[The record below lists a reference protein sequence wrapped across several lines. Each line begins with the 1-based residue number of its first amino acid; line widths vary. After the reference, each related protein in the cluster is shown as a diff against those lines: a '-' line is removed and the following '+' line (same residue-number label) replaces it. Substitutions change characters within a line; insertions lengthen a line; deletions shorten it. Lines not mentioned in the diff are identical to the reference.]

1 MERKMGKNGN
11 IKKENM
17 IEKESMMERIPVV
30 VLASLVVLPG
40 TRMHLELDDEESIAS
55 VEHAMVTEGSVFLGL
70 QKTEKEEVK
79 ELADICQMGVVACVE
94 RITRVSKKRVH
105 VLFESR
111 RRARVLSLALNELDY
126 PAADIVPV
134 CEADPA
140 KRDVL
145 RYEAMRRESLELF
158 LQYYDGHGQN
168 GQYLSEQLKHAVK
181 LGDFLD
187 ILAGNLPI
195 TAEQKQMILETA
207 DVPERY
213 EILADMMRK
222 EIVTDHIRKELG
234 EKLSDQVEENQRE
247 YILREQLAFI
257 KKELNKNAGEDTE
270 EEKYQKAAKKLT
282 ASAKI
287 KKAIDKEIHRLEM
300 MSDASSDAATQRLY
314 LETLLE
320 LPWDKM
326 SEDHIRLDEARKILD
341 ADHYGL
347 EDIKKRIIE
356 YLAVRTL
363 TQEAQSTILCL
374 VGPPGTG
381 KTSIARS
388 IAEATGRKYVRVCLG
403 GVRDEAEIRGHRRTY
418 IGSMPGRITAGLRQA
433 GVKNPLML
441 LDEIDKMSQDYK
453 GDVAS
458 AMLEV
463 LDSEQNCNFR
473 DHYVELPMDL
483 SRVMFIAT
491 ANTTQT
497 IPKPLLD
504 RMEVIE
510 LSGYTDT
517 EKFHI
522 AKEHL
527 FPKVLKRNGMKPRQV
542 RLQDGALREVILG
555 YTREAGVRELERKLD
570 QICRRTAAKMV
581 EERTKEEELSAA
593 KEDTTGAAVTAGAEI
608 TAVTTITKKNL
619 ADYLGKEKYQN
630 NRRNAK
636 AEVGVVRGLAWTSV
650 GGDTLEVEAGI
661 LPGKGELKLTG
672 QMGDVMKESAMAAI
686 SYLRSI
692 AGTYQIKPEYFK
704 EHDIHIHIPEGAVPK
719 DGPSAG
725 ITMATAVFSAMT
737 NRKVRPEIAMTGEI
751 TLRGRILPIGGLK
764 EKTLAAKQAGMKT
777 VLVPAKNE
785 KDVDEISDEIKS
797 GLDIV
802 YVERM
807 EDVLK
812 LAIKK

>member
-1 MERKMGKNGN
+1 MKKNDN
-11 IKKENM
+11 IENENM
-17 IEKESMMERIPVV
+17 VQGIPVV
-30 VLASLVVLPG
+30 VLASLVILPG

-55 VEHAMVTEGSVFLGL
+55 VEHAIVTDGHVFLGL
-70 QKTEKEEVK
+70 QKSGKEDVR
-79 ELADICQMGVVACVE
+79 ELSDICQAGVMAKVA
-94 RITRVSKKRVH
+94 RIARVSGKRVH
-105 VLFESR
+105 VLFESCQ
-111 RRARVLSLALNELDY
+111 RACILALTLTDVDY
-126 PAADIVPV
+126 PAADIMLVQ
-134 CEADPA
+134 EAAPA

-145 RYEAMRRESLELF
+145 RYEVMRRDSLELF
-158 LQYYDGHGQN
+158 LQYYDGHGQ
-168 GQYLSEQLKHAVK
+168 GDQYLSEQLKNAVK

-187 ILAGNLPI
+187 LLAGNLPI
-195 TAEQKQMILETA
+195 PTEQRQRVLEAA
-207 DVPERY
+207 DIPERY
-213 EILADMMRK
+213 EILADIMRK
-222 EIVTDHIRKELG
+222 EIVTDHIRQELG
-234 EKLSDQVEENQRE
+234 EKLSDQVEQNQRE

-270 EEKYQKAAKKLT
+270 EEKYQKAAEKLT
-282 ASAKI
+282 ASEEI
-287 KKAIDKEIHRLEM
+287 KKAVGKEIHRLEL

-326 SEDHIRLDEARKILD
+326 SEDHIRLDEAEKILD

-347 EDIKKRIIE
+347 EDVKKRIIE
-356 YLAVRTL
+356 YLAVRSL

-388 IAEATGRKYVRVCLG
+388 IAEATGKKYVRVCLG

-418 IGSMPGRITAGLRQA
+418 IGAMPGRITAGLKQA

-483 SRVMFIAT
+483 SRIMFIAT
-491 ANTTQT
+491 ANSTQT
-497 IPKPLLD
+497 IPRPLLD
-504 RMEVIE
+504 RMELIE

-527 FPKVLKRNGMKPRQV
+527 FPKVLQRNGMEAKQVRIQDSALRQV
-542 RLQDGALREVILG
+542 IMG

-570 QICRRTAAKMV
+570 KICRRTATELV
-581 EERTKEEELSAA
+581 EQKR
-593 KEDTTGAAVTAGAEI
+593 EDEALPAGKAC
-608 TAVTTITKKNL
+608 TTITKKNL

-630 NRRNAK
+630 MRRNAK

-737 NRKVRPEIAMTGEI
+737 NQKVRPEVAMTGEI

-785 KDVDEISDEIKS
+785 KDVAEISDEIKS

>member
-1 MERKMGKNGN
+1 MERKMKKNDN
-11 IKKENM
+11 IEKENM
-17 IEKESMMERIPVV
+17 VQGIPVV

-40 TRMHLELDDEESIAS
+40 TRMHLELDDTESIAS
-55 VEHAMVTEGSVFLGL
+55 VEHAMVMDGNVFLGL
-70 QKTEKEEVK
+70 QRSGKEEVK
-79 ELADICQMGVVACVE
+79 ELSDICQIGVMAKVE
-94 RITRVSKKRVH
+94 RLTRVSGKRVH
-105 VLFESR
+105 VLFESCQ
-111 RRARVLSLALNELDY
+111 RACVSSLMLTDVDY
-126 PAADIVPV
+126 PAADIILIQ
-134 CEADPA
+134 EADPA

-145 RYEAMRRESLELF
+145 RYEAMRRDSLELF
-158 LQYYDGHGQN
+158 IQYYDGHGQSD
-168 GQYLSEQLKHAVK
+168 QYLSEQLKNAVK

-187 ILAGNLPI
+187 LLAGNLPI
-195 TAEQKQMILETA
+195 SAEQKLLILEA
-207 DVPERY
+207 EDIPKRY
-213 EILADMMRK
+213 EILTDMMRK

-234 EKLSDQVEENQRE
+234 EKLSDQVEQNQRE

-257 KKELNKNAGEDTE
+257 KKELHKNAGEDTE
-270 EEKYQKAAKKLT
+270 EEKYTKAVERLT
-282 ASAKI
+282 ASEEI
-287 KKAIDKEIHRLEM
+287 KKAIDKEIHRLEL
-300 MSDASSDAATQRLY
+300 MSEASSDAATQRLY

-326 SEDHIRLDEARKILD
+326 SEDHIQLNEARKILD

-356 YLAVRTL
+356 YLAVKSL
-363 TQEAQSTILCL
+363 TQETQSTILCL

-388 IAEATGRKYVRVCLG
+388 IAEATGKKYVRVCLG

-418 IGSMPGRITAGLRQA
+418 IGSMPGRITAGLKQA

-483 SRVMFIAT
+483 SKIMFIAT

-497 IPKPLLD
+497 IPRPLLD
-504 RMEVIE
+504 RMEIIE

-527 FPKVLKRNGMKPRQV
+527 FPKVLKRNGMKPKQV
-542 RLQDGALREVILG
+542 RLQDSALREVILG

-570 QICRRTAAKMV
+570 KICRRVAANLV
-581 EERTKEEELSAA
+581 EQQREEE
-593 KEDTTGAAVTAGAEI
+593 DQPAVKACT
-608 TAVTTITKKNL
+608 VITKKEL

-661 LPGKGELKLTG
+661 LPGKGEVKLTG

-737 NRKVRPEIAMTGEI
+737 NQKVRPEIAMTGEI

-785 KDVDEISDEIKS
+785 RDVAEISDEIKS

>member
-1 MERKMGKNGN
+1 MKKNDNME
-11 IKKENM
+11 KEN
-17 IEKESMMERIPVV
+17 IVQDIPVV
-30 VLASLVVLPG
+30 ALASLVVLPG

-55 VEHAMVTEGSVFLGL
+55 VEQAMVMDDYVFLGL
-70 QKTEKEEVK
+70 QKTEKEEVR
-79 ELADICQMGVVACVE
+79 ELSDLCTIGVMAKVE
-94 RITRVSKKRVH
+94 RITKVSKQRVH
-105 VLFESR
+105 VLLEGC
-111 RRARVLSLALNELDY
+111 RRARILSLTLADY
-126 PAADIVPV
+126 PAADIVLIE
-134 CEADPA
+134 EADPA

-158 LQYYDGHGQN
+158 IQYYDGHGQN
-168 GQYLSEQLKHAVK
+168 GQYLSEQLKNAVK

-187 ILAGNLPI
+187 LLAGSLPI
-195 TAEQKQMILETA
+195 TAEQKQRLLEAA
-207 DVPERY
+207 DIPERY
-213 EILADMMRK
+213 EILTDIMRK
-222 EIVTDHIRKELG
+222 EIVTEHIRRELG

-270 EEKYQKAAKKLT
+270 EEKYRKAAEQLT
-282 ASAKI
+282 ASEEI
-287 KKAIDKEIHRLEM
+287 KKAIDKEIHRLEL

-326 SEDHIRLDEARKILD
+326 SEDHIRLGEARKILD

-356 YLAVRTL
+356 YLAVRAL
-363 TQEAQSTILCL
+363 TQETQSTILCL

-388 IAEATGRKYVRVCLG
+388 IAEATGKKYVRVCLG

-483 SRVMFIAT
+483 SKVMFIAT

-497 IPKPLLD
+497 IPRPLLD
-504 RMEVIE
+504 RMEIIE

-527 FPKVLKRNGMKPRQV
+527 FPKVLKRNGMTPKQV
-542 RLQDGALREVILG
+542 RLQDGALREVIMG

-570 QICRRTAAKMV
+570 QICRRIAAKLV
-581 EERTKEEELSAA
+581 EEQGEEDQPAKELSVKEQSA
-593 KEDTTGAAVTAGAEI
+593 KKQSAKGQSVKEPNEVQTC
-608 TAVTTITKKNL
+608 TTITKKEL
-619 ADYLGKEKYQN
+619 SDYLGKEKYQN

-661 LPGKGELKLTG
+661 LPGKGEVKLTG
-672 QMGDVMKESAMAAI
+672 QMGDVMKESAMAAV

-785 KDVDEISDEIKS
+785 KDVAEISDEIKS

>member
-1 MERKMGKNGN
+1 MKKNDTME
-11 IKKENM
+11 KEN
-17 IEKESMMERIPVV
+17 IVQGIPVV
-30 VLASLVVLPG
+30 VLAALVVLPG

-55 VEHAMVTEGSVFLGL
+55 VEHAITTDGNVFLGL
-70 QKTEKEEVK
+70 QRTEKEEVK
-79 ELADICQMGVVACVE
+79 EMSDVCQIGIMAKVE
-94 RITRVSKKRVH
+94 RLTRVSGKRVH
-105 VLFESR
+105 VLFESCQ
-111 RRARVLSLALNELDY
+111 RACVSSLTLTDVEY
-126 PAADIVPV
+126 PMADVMLIQEAA
-134 CEADPA
+134 PA

-158 LQYYDGHGQN
+158 LQYYDGHGQLD
-168 GQYLSEQLKHAVK
+168 QYLAEQLKHAVM

-187 ILAGNLPI
+187 LLAGNLPI
-195 TAEQKQMILETA
+195 SAEQRQLILEAT

-213 EILADMMRK
+213 EVLADIMRK
-222 EIVTDHIRKELG
+222 EIVTDRIRQELG
-234 EKLSDQVEENQRE
+234 DKLSDQVEQNQRE

-270 EEKYQKAAKKLT
+270 EEKYFKAVEKLD
-282 ASAKI
+282 ASEEI
-287 KKAIDKEIHRLEM
+287 KKAINKEIHRLEL
-300 MSDASSDAATQRLY
+300 MSDASSDAATQRVY

-326 SEDHIRLDEARKILD
+326 SEEHIRLDEAEKILD

-347 EDIKKRIIE
+347 EDVKKRIIE
-356 YLAVRTL
+356 YLAVRAL
-363 TQEAQSTILCL
+363 TKEAQSTILCL

-388 IAEATGRKYVRVCLG
+388 IAEATGKKYVRVCLG

-418 IGSMPGRITAGLRQA
+418 ISSMPGRITAGLRQA

-483 SRVMFIAT
+483 SKVMFIAT

-504 RMEVIE
+504 RMELIE
-510 LSGYTDT
+510 LTGYTDT

-527 FPKVLKRNGMKPRQV
+527 FPKVLKRNGMEAKQI
-542 RLQDGALREVILG
+542 RLQDSALRQVIIG

-570 QICRRTAAKMV
+570 KICRRTAKELVEQRQEAKV
-581 EERTKEEELSAA
+581 PSGDK
-593 KEDTTGAAVTAGAEI
+593 KAVTIA
-608 TAVTTITKKNL
+608 KKNL

-630 NRRNAK
+630 LRRNAK

-661 LPGKGELKLTG
+661 LPGKGEVKLTG

-692 AGTYQIKPEYFK
+692 AGSYQIKPEYFK

-737 NRKVRPEIAMTGEI
+737 NKKVRPEIAMTGEI

-785 KDVDEISDEIKS
+785 KDVSEISDEIKS

>member
-1 MERKMGKNGN
+1 MKKNDN
-11 IKKENM
+11 IEQEN
-17 IEKESMMERIPVV
+17 IVQGIPVV
-30 VLASLVVLPG
+30 VLASLVLLPG
-40 TRMHLELDDEESIAS
+40 TRMHLELDDDESIAS
-55 VEHAMVTEGSVFLGL
+55 VEHAITTDGNVFLGL
-70 QKTEKEEVK
+70 QRSEKEEVK
-79 ELADICQMGVVACVE
+79 ELTDICQIGVMAKVD
-94 RITRVSKKRVH
+94 RIARVSGKRVH
-105 VLFESR
+105 VLFESCQ
-111 RRARVLSLALNELDY
+111 RACVSSLALTDVEF
-126 PAADIVPV
+126 PAADIMLMQ
-134 CEADPA
+134 EAAPA

-145 RYEAMRRESLELF
+145 RYEAMRRESLDLF
-158 LQYYDGHGQN
+158 VQYYDGHGQID
-168 GQYLSEQLKHAVK
+168 QYLTEQLKHAVM

-187 ILAGNLPI
+187 LLAGNLPI
-195 TAEQKQMILETA
+195 QAEQRQLILEAA

-213 EILADMMRK
+213 EVLADIMRK
-222 EIVTDHIRKELG
+222 EIVTDRIRQELG
-234 EKLSDQVEENQRE
+234 DKLSDQVEQNQRE

-270 EEKYQKAAKKLT
+270 EEKYIKAVEKLT
-282 ASAKI
+282 ASEEI
-287 KKAIDKEIHRLEM
+287 KKAINKEIHRLEL
-300 MSDASSDAATQRLY
+300 MSDASADAATQRVY

-326 SEDHIRLDEARKILD
+326 SEDHIRMDEAKKILD
-341 ADHYGL
+341 EDHYGL
-347 EDIKKRIIE
+347 EDVKKRIIE
-356 YLAVRTL
+356 YLAVRLL
-363 TQEAQSTILCL
+363 TQETQSTILCL

-388 IAEATGRKYVRVCLG
+388 IAEATGKKYVRVCLG

-418 IGSMPGRITAGLRQA
+418 IGSMPGRITTGLKQA

-483 SRVMFIAT
+483 SKIMFIAT

-527 FPKVLKRNGMKPRQV
+527 FPKVLKRNGMEAKQV
-542 RLQDGALREVILG
+542 RLQDSALRQVIMG

-570 QICRRTAAKMV
+570 KICRRTAVKLA
-581 EERTKEEELSAA
+581 EEEEIRSAV
-593 KEDTTGAAVTAGAEI
+593 KTC
-608 TAVTTITKKNL
+608 TTITKKNL
-619 ADYLGKEKYQN
+619 TDYLGKEKYQN
-630 NRRNAK
+630 TRRNAK

-661 LPGKGELKLTG
+661 LPGKGEVKLTG

-692 AGTYQIKPEYFK
+692 AGSYQIKPEYFK

-737 NRKVRPEIAMTGEI
+737 NKKVRPEVAMTGEI

-785 KDVDEISDEIKS
+785 KDVTEISDEIKS

>member
-1 MERKMGKNGN
+1 MERNMKKNDN
-11 IKKENM
+11 FEKENM
-17 IEKESMMERIPVV
+17 VQNIPVI

-40 TRMHLELDDEESIAS
+40 MRMHLELDDEESIAS
-55 VEHAMVTEGSVFLGL
+55 AKQAMVMDGSVFLGL
-70 QKTEKEEVK
+70 QRTENEEVK
-79 ELADICQMGVVACVE
+79 DLTDICQIGVLAKVE
-94 RITRVSKKRVH
+94 RLTRVSGKRVH
-105 VLFESR
+105 ILLGGCQ
-111 RRARVLSLALNELDY
+111 RACVQSLTLEDVDY
-126 PAADIVPV
+126 PAADIILIQ
-134 CEADPA
+134 EADPA

-168 GQYLSEQLKHAVK
+168 GQYLSEQLKNAVK

-195 TAEQKQMILETA
+195 TTEQKQLILEA
-207 DVPERY
+207 SDVPERY

-222 EIVTDHIRKELG
+222 EIVTEHIRKELG
-234 EKLSDQVEENQRE
+234 EKLSDQVEQNQRD

-270 EEKYQKAAKKLT
+270 EEKYQKAVEKLS
-282 ASAKI
+282 ASEEI
-287 KKAIDKEIHRLEM
+287 KNAINKEIHRLEL

-320 LPWDKM
+320 LPWDKT
-326 SEDHIRLDEARKILD
+326 SEDHIRLDEARRILD

-356 YLAVRTL
+356 YLAVRVL
-363 TQEAQSTILCL
+363 TQEPQSTILCL

-388 IAEATGRKYVRVCLG
+388 IAEATGKKYVRVCLG

-473 DHYVELPMDL
+473 DHYVELPIDL
-483 SRVMFIAT
+483 SQIMFIAT

-504 RMEVIE
+504 RMEIIE
-510 LSGYTDT
+510 LTGYTDT

-527 FPKVLKRNGMKPRQV
+527 FSKVLKRNGMNPRQV
-542 RLQDGALREVILG
+542 RLQDSALREVIMG

-570 QICRRTAAKMV
+570 QICRRTATKLV
-581 EERTKEEELSAA
+581 EQQPEENQPEV
-593 KEDTTGAAVTAGAEI
+593 KTC
-608 TAVTTITKKNL
+608 TTITKKEL
-619 ADYLGKEKYQN
+619 EDYLGKEKYRN
-630 NRRNAK
+630 NRRNTK

-661 LPGKGELKLTG
+661 LPGIGEVKLTG
-672 QMGDVMKESAMAAI
+672 QMGDVMKESAMTAI

-785 KDVDEISDEIKS
+785 KDVDEISEEIKS

-807 EDVLK
+807 EEVLN

>member
-1 MERKMGKNGN
+1 MEYGSRRMERKMKKNSN
-11 IKKENM
+11 
-17 IEKESMMERIPVV
+17 IEKENTVQEIPVV

-55 VEHAMVTEGSVFLGL
+55 VEHAMITDGSVFLGL
-70 QKTEKEEVK
+70 QKSEKEEVK
-79 ELADICQMGVVACVE
+79 ELSDICQVGVLAKVE
-94 RITRVSKKRVH
+94 RIARVSGKRVH

-111 RRARVLSLALNELDY
+111 QRACVASLTLKDVDY
-126 PAADIVPV
+126 PVADIILIR
-134 CEADPA
+134 EAAPA

-158 LQYYDGHGQN
+158 LQYYEGHGQSD
-168 GQYLSEQLKHAVK
+168 QYLAEQLKNAVK

-195 TAEQKQMILETA
+195 SVEQRREILEA
-207 DVPERY
+207 KDVPERY
-213 EILADMMRK
+213 EILTDMMRK
-222 EIVTDHIRKELG
+222 EIVTDRIRQELG
-234 EKLSDQVEENQRE
+234 EKLSDQVEQNQRE

-257 KKELNKNAGEDTE
+257 KKELNKNTGEDTE
-270 EEKYQKAAKKLT
+270 EEKYQKAVEKLT
-282 ASAKI
+282 ASEEV
-287 KKAIDKEIHRLEM
+287 KKAIGKEIRRLEL

-326 SEDHIRLDEARKILD
+326 SEDQIRLSEARKILD

-388 IAEATGRKYVRVCLG
+388 IAEATGKKYVRVCLG

-418 IGSMPGRITAGLRQA
+418 IGSMPGRITMGLKQA

-483 SRVMFIAT
+483 SRIMFIAT

-497 IPKPLLD
+497 IPRPLLD
-504 RMEVIE
+504 RMEIIE

-527 FPKVLKRNGMKPRQV
+527 FPKVLKRNGMEAKQI

-570 QICRRTAAKMV
+570 EICRKTAIKLV
-581 EERTKEEELSAA
+581 EQQSEEDDRSAV
-593 KEDTTGAAVTAGAEI
+593 KVC
-608 TAVTTITKKNL
+608 TTITKKNL

-630 NRRNAK
+630 NRRNTK

-661 LPGKGELKLTG
+661 LPGKGEVKLTG

-692 AGTYQIKPEYFK
+692 AGAYQIKPEYFK

-737 NRKVRPEIAMTGEI
+737 NRKVRPEVAMTGEI
-751 TLRGRILPIGGLK
+751 TLRGRVLPIGGLK

-785 KDVDEISDEIKS
+785 KDVAEISDEIKA

-812 LAIKK
+812 HAIK

>member
-1 MERKMGKNGN
+1 MERKMKKNDN
-11 IKKENM
+11 IEQENM
-17 IEKESMMERIPVV
+17 VQGIPVV

-55 VEHAMVTEGSVFLGL
+55 VEHAITTDGNVFLGL
-70 QKTEKEEVK
+70 QRSEKEEVK
-79 ELADICQMGVVACVE
+79 ELSDICQIGVLAKVG
-94 RITRVSKKRVH
+94 RIARVSGKRVH
-105 VLFESR
+105 VLFESCQ
-111 RRARVLSLALNELDY
+111 RACVSSLTLTDVEY
-126 PAADIVPV
+126 PAADITLIQ
-134 CEADPA
+134 EAAPA

-158 LQYYDGHGQN
+158 VQYYDGHGQLD
-168 GQYLSEQLKHAVK
+168 QYLTEQLKHAVM

-187 ILAGNLPI
+187 LLAGNLPI
-195 TAEQKQMILETA
+195 PAEQRQLILEAA

-213 EILADMMRK
+213 EVLADIMRK
-222 EIVTDHIRKELG
+222 EIVTDRIRQELG
-234 EKLSDQVEENQRE
+234 DKLSDQVEQNQRE

-270 EEKYQKAAKKLT
+270 EEKYIKAVEKLT
-282 ASAKI
+282 ASEEI
-287 KKAIDKEIHRLEM
+287 KKAIQKEIHRLEL
-300 MSDASSDAATQRLY
+300 MSDASSDAATQRVY

-326 SEDHIRLDEARKILD
+326 SEHHIRLDEAEKILD

-347 EDIKKRIIE
+347 EDVKKRIIE

-363 TQEAQSTILCL
+363 TKETQSTILCL

-388 IAEATGRKYVRVCLG
+388 IAEATGKKYVRVCLG

-483 SRVMFIAT
+483 SKIMFIAT

-497 IPKPLLD
+497 IPRPLLD
-504 RMEVIE
+504 RMEIIE

-527 FPKVLKRNGMKPRQV
+527 FPKVLKRNGMEAKQV
-542 RLQDGALREVILG
+542 RLQDSALRQVIMG

-570 QICRRTAAKMV
+570 KICRRTAKELV
-581 EERTKEEELSAA
+581 EQKQ
-593 KEDTTGAAVTAGAEI
+593 EDVVCSVGKNG
-608 TAVTTITKKNL
+608 TTITKKNL
-619 ADYLGKEKYQN
+619 VDYLGKEKYQN
-630 NRRNAK
+630 FRRNAK

-661 LPGKGELKLTG
+661 LPGKGEVKLTG

-692 AGTYQIKPEYFK
+692 AGSYQIQPEYFK

-725 ITMATAVFSAMT
+725 VTMATAVFSAMT
-737 NRKVRPEIAMTGEI
+737 NKKVRPEVAMTGEI

-785 KDVDEISDEIKS
+785 KDVIEISDEIKS

>member
-1 MERKMGKNGN
+1 MKKNDN
-11 IKKENM
+11 IEKENM
-17 IEKESMMERIPVV
+17 VQGIPVV

-55 VEHAMVTEGSVFLGL
+55 VEHAMVMDGNVFLGL
-70 QKTEKEEVK
+70 QSSEKEEVK
-79 ELADICQMGVVACVE
+79 ALSDICQIGVMAKVE
-94 RITRVSKKRVH
+94 RFARVSGKRVH
-105 VLFESR
+105 VLFESCQ
-111 RRARVLSLALNELDY
+111 RAFVSSLTLIDVDY
-126 PAADIVPV
+126 PTADILLIR
-134 CEADPA
+134 EAEPA

-145 RYEAMRRESLELF
+145 RYEAMRRDSLELF
-158 LQYYDGHGQN
+158 LQYYDGHGQS
-168 GQYLSEQLKHAVK
+168 GRYLSERLKNAVK

-187 ILAGNLPI
+187 LLAGNLPI
-195 TAEQKQMILETA
+195 LAEQKQMILDA
-207 DVPERY
+207 VDIPERY
-213 EILADMMRK
+213 EILADIMRK
-222 EIVTDHIRKELG
+222 EIVTDRIRRELG
-234 EKLSDQVEENQRE
+234 DKLSDQVEQNQRE

-257 KKELNKNAGEDTE
+257 KKELNKSAGEDTE
-270 EEKYQKAAKKLT
+270 EEKYIKAVENLT
-282 ASAKI
+282 ASEEI
-287 KKAIDKEIHRLEM
+287 KKAINKEIHRLEL
-300 MSDASSDAATQRLY
+300 MSESSADAATQRLY

-356 YLAVRTL
+356 YLAVRSL
-363 TQEAQSTILCL
+363 TQETQSTILCL

-388 IAEATGRKYVRVCLG
+388 IAEATGKKYVRVCLG

-418 IGSMPGRITAGLRQA
+418 IGSMPGRITAGLKQA

-473 DHYVELPMDL
+473 DHYVELPIDL
-483 SRVMFIAT
+483 SRIMFIAT

-497 IPKPLLD
+497 IPRPLLD
-504 RMEVIE
+504 RMEIIE

-527 FPKVLKRNGMKPRQV
+527 FPKVLKRNGMQPKQL
-542 RLQDGALREVILG
+542 RLQDSALREVIMG

-570 QICRRTAAKMV
+570 QICRRAAANLV
-581 EERTKEEELSAA
+581 EQQRKEEDQPTVKAC
-593 KEDTTGAAVTAGAEI
+593 KAVT
-608 TAVTTITKKNL
+608 KKEL

-630 NRRNAK
+630 NRRNVK

-661 LPGKGELKLTG
+661 LPGKGEVKLTG

-737 NRKVRPEIAMTGEI
+737 NQKVRPEIAMTGEI

-785 KDVDEISDEIKS
+785 KDVSEISDEIKS

>member
-1 MERKMGKNGN
+1 MERKMKKNDN
-11 IKKENM
+11 IEKENM
-17 IEKESMMERIPVV
+17 VEKIPVV

-55 VEHAMVTEGSVFLGL
+55 VEHAMLTDGSIFLGL
-70 QKTEKEEVK
+70 LKAGKEEVK
-79 ELADICQMGVVACVE
+79 ELSDLCQMGVMANVE
-94 RITRVSKKRVH
+94 RITRVSGKRVH

-111 RRARVLSLALNELDY
+111 QRACISSLALIDVEY
-126 PAADIVPV
+126 PAADIILIQ
-134 CEADPA
+134 EADPA

-158 LQYYDGHGQN
+158 LQYYDGHGQS
-168 GQYLSEQLKHAVK
+168 GQYLSEQLKNAVK

-195 TAEQKQMILETA
+195 TAEQKQTILEAA
-207 DVPERY
+207 DVPKRY
-213 EILADMMRK
+213 EVLADLMRK

-257 KKELNKNAGEDTE
+257 KKELNKSAGEDTE
-270 EEKYQKAAKKLT
+270 EEKYQKAAEKLT
-282 ASAKI
+282 ASKEI
-287 KKAIDKEIHRLEM
+287 KKAIDKEIHRLEL

-356 YLAVRTL
+356 YLAVRSL
-363 TQEAQSTILCL
+363 TNETQSTILCL

-388 IAEATGRKYVRVCLG
+388 IAEATGKKYVRVCLG

-418 IGSMPGRITAGLRQA
+418 IGSMPGRITAGLKQA

-483 SRVMFIAT
+483 SKIMFIAT

-497 IPKPLLD
+497 IPRPLLD
-504 RMEVIE
+504 RMEIIE

-527 FPKVLKRNGMKPRQV
+527 FPKVVKRNGMKLKQV

-570 QICRRTAAKMV
+570 QICRRTAAKLV
-581 EERTKEEELSAA
+581 EQQPKEG
-593 KEDTTGAAVTAGAEI
+593 DQPAVNTC
-608 TAVTTITKKNL
+608 TTITKKEL
-619 ADYLGKEKYQN
+619 TDYLGKEKYQN

-661 LPGKGELKLTG
+661 LPGKGEVKLTG

>member
-1 MERKMGKNGN
+1 MKKNDTME
-11 IKKENM
+11 KEN
-17 IEKESMMERIPVV
+17 IVQGIPVV
-30 VLASLVVLPG
+30 VLAALVVLPG

-55 VEHAMVTEGSVFLGL
+55 VEHAITTDGNVFLGL
-70 QKTEKEEVK
+70 QRTEKEEVK
-79 ELADICQMGVVACVE
+79 EMSDVCQIGIMAKVE
-94 RITRVSKKRVH
+94 RLTRVSGKRVH
-105 VLFESR
+105 VLFESCQ
-111 RRARVLSLALNELDY
+111 RACVSSLTLTDVEY
-126 PAADIVPV
+126 PTADVMLIQ
-134 CEADPA
+134 EAVPA

-158 LQYYDGHGQN
+158 LQYYDGHGQLD
-168 GQYLSEQLKHAVK
+168 QYLAEQLKHAVM

-187 ILAGNLPI
+187 LLAGNLPI
-195 TAEQKQMILETA
+195 SAEQRQLILEAT

-213 EILADMMRK
+213 EVLADIMRK
-222 EIVTDHIRKELG
+222 EIVTDRIRQELG
-234 EKLSDQVEENQRE
+234 DKLSDQVEQNQRE

-270 EEKYQKAAKKLT
+270 EEKYFKAVEKLD
-282 ASAKI
+282 ASEEI
-287 KKAIDKEIHRLEM
+287 KKAINKEIHRLEL
-300 MSDASSDAATQRLY
+300 MSDASSDAATQRVY

-326 SEDHIRLDEARKILD
+326 SEEHIRLDEAEKILD

-347 EDIKKRIIE
+347 EDVKKRIIE
-356 YLAVRTL
+356 YLAVRAL
-363 TQEAQSTILCL
+363 TKEAQSTILCL

-388 IAEATGRKYVRVCLG
+388 IAEATGKKYVRVCLG

-418 IGSMPGRITAGLRQA
+418 ISSMPGRITAGLRQA

-483 SRVMFIAT
+483 SKVMFIAT

-504 RMEVIE
+504 RMELIE
-510 LSGYTDT
+510 LTGYTDT

-527 FPKVLKRNGMKPRQV
+527 FPKVLKRNGMEAKQI
-542 RLQDGALREVILG
+542 RLQDSALRQVIIG

-570 QICRRTAAKMV
+570 KICRRTAKELVEQRQEAKV
-581 EERTKEEELSAA
+581 PSGDK
-593 KEDTTGAAVTAGAEI
+593 KAVTIA
-608 TAVTTITKKNL
+608 KKNL

-630 NRRNAK
+630 LRRNAK

-661 LPGKGELKLTG
+661 LPGKGEVKLTG

-692 AGTYQIKPEYFK
+692 AGSYQIKPEYFK

-737 NRKVRPEIAMTGEI
+737 NKKVRPEIAMTGEI

-785 KDVDEISDEIKS
+785 KDVSEISDEIKS

>member
-1 MERKMGKNGN
+1 ME
-11 IKKENM
+11 KEN
-17 IEKESMMERIPVV
+17 IVQGIPVV
-30 VLASLVVLPG
+30 VLAALVVLPG

-55 VEHAMVTEGSVFLGL
+55 VEHAITTDGNVFLGL
-70 QKTEKEEVK
+70 QRTEKEEVK
-79 ELADICQMGVVACVE
+79 EMSDVCQIGIMAKVE
-94 RITRVSKKRVH
+94 RLTRVSGKRVH
-105 VLFESR
+105 VLFESCQ
-111 RRARVLSLALNELDY
+111 RACVSSLTLTDVEY
-126 PAADIVPV
+126 PMADVMLIQEAA
-134 CEADPA
+134 PA

-158 LQYYDGHGQN
+158 LQYYDGHGQLD
-168 GQYLSEQLKHAVK
+168 QYLAEQLKHAVM

-187 ILAGNLPI
+187 LLAGNLPI
-195 TAEQKQMILETA
+195 SAEQRQLILEAT

-213 EILADMMRK
+213 EVLADIMRK
-222 EIVTDHIRKELG
+222 EIVTDRIRQELG
-234 EKLSDQVEENQRE
+234 DKLSDQVEQNQRE

-270 EEKYQKAAKKLT
+270 EEKYFKAVEKLD
-282 ASAKI
+282 ASEEI
-287 KKAIDKEIHRLEM
+287 KKAINKEIHRLEL
-300 MSDASSDAATQRLY
+300 MSDASSDAATQRVY

-326 SEDHIRLDEARKILD
+326 SEEHIRLDEAEKILD

-347 EDIKKRIIE
+347 EDVKKRIIE
-356 YLAVRTL
+356 YLAVRAL
-363 TQEAQSTILCL
+363 TKEAQSTILCL

-388 IAEATGRKYVRVCLG
+388 IAEATGKKYVRVCLG

-418 IGSMPGRITAGLRQA
+418 ISSMPGRITAGLRQA

-483 SRVMFIAT
+483 SKVMFIAT

-504 RMEVIE
+504 RMELIE
-510 LSGYTDT
+510 LTGYTDT

-527 FPKVLKRNGMKPRQV
+527 FPKVLKRNGMEAKQI
-542 RLQDGALREVILG
+542 RLQDSALRQVIIG

-570 QICRRTAAKMV
+570 KICRRTAKELVEQRQEAKV
-581 EERTKEEELSAA
+581 PSGDK
-593 KEDTTGAAVTAGAEI
+593 KAVTIA
-608 TAVTTITKKNL
+608 KKNL

-630 NRRNAK
+630 LRRNAK

-661 LPGKGELKLTG
+661 LPGKGEVKLTG

-692 AGTYQIKPEYFK
+692 AGSYQIKPEYFK

-737 NRKVRPEIAMTGEI
+737 NKKVRPEIAMTGEI

-785 KDVDEISDEIKS
+785 KDVSEISDEIKS

>member
-1 MERKMGKNGN
+1 MKKNDTME
-11 IKKENM
+11 KEN
-17 IEKESMMERIPVV
+17 IVQGIPVV
-30 VLASLVVLPG
+30 VLAALVVLPG

-55 VEHAMVTEGSVFLGL
+55 VEHAITTDGNVFLGL
-70 QKTEKEEVK
+70 QRTEKEEVK
-79 ELADICQMGVVACVE
+79 EMSDVCQIGIMAKVE
-94 RITRVSKKRVH
+94 RLTRVSGKRVH
-105 VLFESR
+105 VLFESCQ
-111 RRARVLSLALNELDY
+111 RACVSSLTLTDVEY
-126 PAADIVPV
+126 PMADVMLIQEAA
-134 CEADPA
+134 PA

-158 LQYYDGHGQN
+158 LQYYDGHGQLD
-168 GQYLSEQLKHAVK
+168 QYLAEQLKHAVM

-187 ILAGNLPI
+187 LLAGNLPI
-195 TAEQKQMILETA
+195 SAEQRQLILEAT

-213 EILADMMRK
+213 EVLADIMRK
-222 EIVTDHIRKELG
+222 EIVTDRIRQELG
-234 EKLSDQVEENQRE
+234 DKLSDQVEQNQRE

-270 EEKYQKAAKKLT
+270 EEKYFKAVEKLD
-282 ASAKI
+282 ASEEI
-287 KKAIDKEIHRLEM
+287 KKAINKEIHRLEL
-300 MSDASSDAATQRLY
+300 MSDASSDAATQRVY

-326 SEDHIRLDEARKILD
+326 SEEHIRLDEAEKILD

-356 YLAVRTL
+356 YLAVRAL
-363 TQEAQSTILCL
+363 TKEAQSTILCL

-388 IAEATGRKYVRVCLG
+388 IAEATGKKYVRVCLG

-418 IGSMPGRITAGLRQA
+418 ISSMPGRITAGLRQA

-483 SRVMFIAT
+483 SKVMFIAT

-504 RMEVIE
+504 RMELIE
-510 LSGYTDT
+510 LTGYTDT

-527 FPKVLKRNGMKPRQV
+527 FPKVLKRNGMEAKQI
-542 RLQDGALREVILG
+542 RLQDSALRQVIIG

-570 QICRRTAAKMV
+570 KICRRTAKELVEQRQEAKV
-581 EERTKEEELSAA
+581 PSGDK
-593 KEDTTGAAVTAGAEI
+593 KAVTIA
-608 TAVTTITKKNL
+608 KKNL

-630 NRRNAK
+630 LRRNAK

-661 LPGKGELKLTG
+661 LPGKGEVKLTG

-692 AGTYQIKPEYFK
+692 AGSYQIKPEYFK

-737 NRKVRPEIAMTGEI
+737 NKKVRPEIAMTGEI

-785 KDVDEISDEIKS
+785 KDVSEISDEIKS

>member
-1 MERKMGKNGN
+1 MERNMKKNVN
-11 IKKENM
+11 LEKEN
-17 IEKESMMERIPVV
+17 IVQNIPVI

-40 TRMHLELDDEESIAS
+40 MRMHLELDDEESIAS
-55 VEHAMVTEGSVFLGL
+55 AEQAMVMDGSVFLGL
-70 QKTEKEEVK
+70 QRAGKEEVN
-79 ELADICQMGVVACVE
+79 ELADICQIGTLAKVE
-94 RITRVSKKRVH
+94 RLTRVSGKRVH
-105 VLFESR
+105 ILLTGCQ
-111 RRARVLSLALNELDY
+111 RACVQSLMLEDVDY
-126 PAADIVPV
+126 PVADIILVH
-134 CEADPA
+134 EADPA

-168 GQYLSEQLKHAVK
+168 GQYLSEQLKNAVK

-187 ILAGNLPI
+187 ILAGSLPI
-195 TAEQKQMILETA
+195 TAEQKQLILETTE
-207 DVPERY
+207 VPERY
-213 EILADMMRK
+213 EILADLMRR
-222 EIVTDHIRKELG
+222 EIVTENIRRELG
-234 EKLSDQVEENQRE
+234 EKLSDQVEQNQRD

-270 EEKYQKAAKKLT
+270 EEKYQKAVEELI
-282 ASAKI
+282 ASEEI
-287 KKAIDKEIHRLEM
+287 KNAINKEIHRLEL

-356 YLAVRTL
+356 SLAVRVL
-363 TQEAQSTILCL
+363 TKEPQSTILCL

-388 IAEATGRKYVRVCLG
+388 IAEATGKKYVRVCLG

-418 IGSMPGRITAGLRQA
+418 IGSMPGRITAGLKQA

-483 SRVMFIAT
+483 SKIMFIAT

-497 IPKPLLD
+497 IPEPLLD
-504 RMEVIE
+504 RMEIIE

-527 FPKVLKRNGMKPRQV
+527 LPKVLKRNGMKPKQV
-542 RLQDGALREVILG
+542 RLQDSALREVIMG

-570 QICRRTAAKMV
+570 QICRRTAAKLV
-581 EERTKEEELSAA
+581 EQQPEENQP
-593 KEDTTGAAVTAGAEI
+593 EI
-608 TAVTTITKKNL
+608 TTCTTITKKDL
-619 ADYLGKEKYQN
+619 EDYLGKEKYRN

-661 LPGKGELKLTG
+661 LPGKGEVKLTG
-672 QMGDVMKESAMAAI
+672 QMGDVMKESAMTAI

-737 NRKVRPEIAMTGEI
+737 NRKVKPEIAMTGEI

-764 EKTLAAKQAGMKT
+764 EKTLAAKQSGMKT

-785 KDVDEISDEIKS
+785 KDVEEISEEIKS

-807 EDVLK
+807 EEVLK

>member
-1 MERKMGKNGN
+1 MKKNDN
-11 IKKENM
+11 IEKENM
-17 IEKESMMERIPVV
+17 VQGIPVV

-55 VEHAMVTEGSVFLGL
+55 VEHAMVMDGNVFLGL
-70 QKTEKEEVK
+70 QSSEKEEVK
-79 ELADICQMGVVACVE
+79 DLSDICQIGVMAKVE
-94 RITRVSKKRVH
+94 RLARVSGKRVH
-105 VLFESR
+105 VLFESCQ
-111 RRARVLSLALNELDY
+111 RACVSSLTLIDVEY
-126 PAADIVPV
+126 PTADILLIP
-134 CEADPA
+134 EAEPA

-145 RYEAMRRESLELF
+145 RYEAMRRDSLELF

-168 GQYLSEQLKHAVK
+168 GRYLSEQLKNAVK

-187 ILAGNLPI
+187 LLAGNLPI
-195 TAEQKQMILETA
+195 TVEQKHMILDAVEI
-207 DVPERY
+207 PERY
-213 EILADMMRK
+213 ECLADMMRK
-222 EIVTDHIRKELG
+222 EIVTDRIRRELG
-234 EKLSDQVEENQRE
+234 DKLSDQVEQNQRE

-257 KKELNKNAGEDTE
+257 KKELNKSAGEDTE
-270 EEKYQKAAKKLT
+270 EEKYIKAVEHLT
-282 ASAKI
+282 ASEEI
-287 KKAIDKEIHRLEM
+287 KKAINKEIHRLEL
-300 MSDASSDAATQRLY
+300 MSESSADAATQRLY

-356 YLAVRTL
+356 YLAVRSL
-363 TQEAQSTILCL
+363 TQETQSTILCL

-388 IAEATGRKYVRVCLG
+388 IAEATGKKYVRVCLG

-418 IGSMPGRITAGLRQA
+418 IGSMPGRITTGLKQA

-483 SRVMFIAT
+483 SKIMFIAT

-497 IPKPLLD
+497 IPRPLLD
-504 RMEVIE
+504 RMEIIE

-527 FPKVLKRNGMKPRQV
+527 FPKVLKRNGMQPKQL
-542 RLQDGALREVILG
+542 RLQDSALREVIMG

-570 QICRRTAAKMV
+570 QICRRAAANLV
-581 EERTKEEELSAA
+581 EQQR
-593 KEDTTGAAVTAGAEI
+593 KEDEQPTVKACKA
-608 TAVTTITKKNL
+608 ITKKEL

-630 NRRNAK
+630 NRRNTK

-661 LPGKGELKLTG
+661 LPGKGEVKLTG

-692 AGTYQIKPEYFK
+692 AGTYQIKPEFFK

-737 NRKVRPEIAMTGEI
+737 NQKVRPEIAMTGEI

-785 KDVDEISDEIKS
+785 KDVSEISDEIKS

>member
-1 MERKMGKNGN
+1 MKKNDS
-11 IKKENM
+11 IEQENM
-17 IEKESMMERIPVV
+17 VQGIPVV
-30 VLASLVVLPG
+30 VLASLVILPG

-55 VEHAMVTEGSVFLGL
+55 VEHAITTDGNVFLGI
-70 QKTEKEEVK
+70 QRSGKEEVK
-79 ELADICQMGVVACVE
+79 ELSDICQIGVMAKVG
-94 RITRVSKKRVH
+94 RIARVSGKRVH
-105 VLFESR
+105 VLFESCQ
-111 RRARVLSLALNELDY
+111 RACVSSLMLTEVKY
-126 PAADIVPV
+126 PAADIMLLQ
-134 CEADPA
+134 EAAPA

-158 LQYYDGHGQN
+158 AQYYDGHGQID
-168 GQYLSEQLKHAVK
+168 QYLTEQLKHAVK

-187 ILAGNLPI
+187 LLAGNLPI
-195 TAEQKQMILETA
+195 PTEQRQLILETEN
-207 DVPERY
+207 VPERY
-213 EILADMMRK
+213 EVLADIMRK
-222 EIVTDHIRKELG
+222 EIVTDRIRQELG
-234 EKLSDQVEENQRE
+234 DKLSDQVEQNQRE

-257 KKELNKNAGEDTE
+257 KKELNKTAGEDTE
-270 EEKYQKAAKKLT
+270 EEKYIKAVEKLT
-282 ASAKI
+282 ASEEI
-287 KKAIDKEIHRLEM
+287 KKAVNKEIHRLEL
-300 MSDASSDAATQRLY
+300 MSDASSDAATQRVY

-326 SEDHIRLDEARKILD
+326 SEHHIRLDEAEKILD

-347 EDIKKRIIE
+347 EDVKKRIIE

-363 TQEAQSTILCL
+363 TKETQSTILCL

-388 IAEATGRKYVRVCLG
+388 IAEATGKKYVRVCLG

-483 SRVMFIAT
+483 SKIMFIAT

-527 FPKVLKRNGMKPRQV
+527 FPKVLKRNGMEAKQVKLQDSALRQV
-542 RLQDGALREVILG
+542 IMG

-570 QICRRTAAKMV
+570 KICRRTA
-581 EERTKEEELSAA
+581 KELVAQ
-593 KEDTTGAAVTAGAEI
+593 KQEDEVCSVGKNG
-608 TAVTTITKKNL
+608 TTITKKNL
-619 ADYLGKEKYQN
+619 VDYLGKEKYQN
-630 NRRNAK
+630 FRRNAK

-661 LPGKGELKLTG
+661 LPGKGEVKLTG

-692 AGTYQIKPEYFK
+692 AGSYQIKPEYFK

-725 ITMATAVFSAMT
+725 VTMATAVFSAMT
-737 NRKVRPEIAMTGEI
+737 NKKVRPEVAMTGEI

-785 KDVDEISDEIKS
+785 KDVIEISDEIKS

>member
-1 MERKMGKNGN
+1 ME
-11 IKKENM
+11 KEN
-17 IEKESMMERIPVV
+17 IVQGIPVV
-30 VLASLVVLPG
+30 VLAALVVLPG

-55 VEHAMVTEGSVFLGL
+55 VEHAITTDGNVFLGL
-70 QKTEKEEVK
+70 QRTEKEEVK
-79 ELADICQMGVVACVE
+79 EMSDVCQIGIMAKVE
-94 RITRVSKKRVH
+94 RLTRVSGKRVH
-105 VLFESR
+105 VLFESCQ
-111 RRARVLSLALNELDY
+111 RACVSSLTLTDVEY
-126 PAADIVPV
+126 PMADVMLIQEAA
-134 CEADPA
+134 PA

-158 LQYYDGHGQN
+158 LQYYDGHGQLD
-168 GQYLSEQLKHAVK
+168 QYLAEQLKHAVM

-187 ILAGNLPI
+187 LLAGNLPI
-195 TAEQKQMILETA
+195 SAEQRQLILEAT

-213 EILADMMRK
+213 EVLADIMRK
-222 EIVTDHIRKELG
+222 EIVTDRIRQELG
-234 EKLSDQVEENQRE
+234 DKLSDQVEQNQRE

-270 EEKYQKAAKKLT
+270 EEKYFKAVEKLD
-282 ASAKI
+282 ASEEI
-287 KKAIDKEIHRLEM
+287 KKAINKEIHRLEL
-300 MSDASSDAATQRLY
+300 MSDASSDAATQRVY

-326 SEDHIRLDEARKILD
+326 SEEHIRLDEAEKILD

-356 YLAVRTL
+356 YLAVRAL
-363 TQEAQSTILCL
+363 TKEAQSTILCL

-388 IAEATGRKYVRVCLG
+388 IAEATGKKYVRVCLG

-418 IGSMPGRITAGLRQA
+418 ISSMPGRITAGLRQA

-483 SRVMFIAT
+483 SKVMFIAT

-504 RMEVIE
+504 RMELIE
-510 LSGYTDT
+510 LTGYTDT

-527 FPKVLKRNGMKPRQV
+527 FPKVLKRNGMEAKQI
-542 RLQDGALREVILG
+542 RLQDSALRQVIIG

-570 QICRRTAAKMV
+570 KICRRTAKELVEQRQEAKV
-581 EERTKEEELSAA
+581 PSGDK
-593 KEDTTGAAVTAGAEI
+593 KAVTIA
-608 TAVTTITKKNL
+608 KKNL

-630 NRRNAK
+630 LRRNAK

-661 LPGKGELKLTG
+661 LPGKGEVKLTG

-692 AGTYQIKPEYFK
+692 AGSYQIKPEYFK

-737 NRKVRPEIAMTGEI
+737 NKKVRPEIAMTGEI

-785 KDVDEISDEIKS
+785 KDVSEISDEIKS

>member
-1 MERKMGKNGN
+1 MERNMKKNDN
-11 IKKENM
+11 LEKEN
-17 IEKESMMERIPVV
+17 IVQNIPVI

-40 TRMHLELDDEESIAS
+40 MRMHLELDDEESIVGA
-55 VEHAMVTEGSVFLGL
+55 ERAMVMDGNVFLGL
-70 QKTEKEEVK
+70 QRTENEEVK
-79 ELADICQMGVVACVE
+79 ELSDICQIGVLAKVE
-94 RITRVSKKRVH
+94 RLTRVSGKRVH
-105 VLFESR
+105 ILLAGCQ
-111 RRARVLSLALNELDY
+111 RACVQSLMLEDVDY
-126 PAADIVPV
+126 PAADIVLIQ
-134 CEADPA
+134 EEDPA

-168 GQYLSEQLKHAVK
+168 GQYLTEQLKNAVK

-195 TAEQKQMILETA
+195 TTEQKQLILETA
-207 DVPERY
+207 DIPERY
-213 EILADMMRK
+213 EILTDMMRK
-222 EIVTDHIRKELG
+222 EIVTEHIRKELG
-234 EKLSDQVEENQRE
+234 EKLSDQVEQNQRD

-270 EEKYQKAAKKLT
+270 EEKYQKAVEELT
-282 ASAKI
+282 ASEEI
-287 KKAIDKEIHRLEM
+287 KNAINKEIHRLEL

-356 YLAVRTL
+356 SLAVRVL
-363 TQEAQSTILCL
+363 TKEPQSTILCL

-388 IAEATGRKYVRVCLG
+388 IAEATGKKYVRVCLG

-483 SRVMFIAT
+483 SKIMFIAT
-491 ANTTQT
+491 ANTKET
-497 IPKPLLD
+497 IPRPLLD
-504 RMEVIE
+504 RMEIIE

-527 FPKVLKRNGMKPRQV
+527 FPKVLKRNGLKTRQV
-542 RLQDGALREVILG
+542 RLQDSALREVIMG

-570 QICRRTAAKMV
+570 QICRRTAAKLV
-581 EERTKEEELSAA
+581 EQQPEENQL
-593 KEDTTGAAVTAGAEI
+593 EI
-608 TAVTTITKKNL
+608 TTCTTIAKKDL
-619 ADYLGKEKYQN
+619 EEYLGKEKYQN

-661 LPGKGELKLTG
+661 LPGKGEVKLTG
-672 QMGDVMKESAMAAI
+672 QMGDVMKESAMTAI

-785 KDVDEISDEIKS
+785 KDVEEISEEIKS

-807 EDVLK
+807 EEVLK

>member
-1 MERKMGKNGN
+1 MKKNDN
-11 IKKENM
+11 IEKENM
-17 IEKESMMERIPVV
+17 VQGIPVV

-55 VEHAMVTEGSVFLGL
+55 VEHAMVMDGNVFLGL
-70 QKTEKEEVK
+70 QSSEKEEVK
-79 ELADICQMGVVACVE
+79 ALSDICQIGVMAKVE
-94 RITRVSKKRVH
+94 RLAKVSGKRVH
-105 VLFESR
+105 VLFEICQ
-111 RRARVLSLALNELDY
+111 RACVSSLTLIDVEY
-126 PAADIVPV
+126 PTADILLIQ
-134 CEADPA
+134 EAEPA

-145 RYEAMRRESLELF
+145 RYEAMRRDSLELF
-158 LQYYDGHGQN
+158 LQYYDGHGQSDR
-168 GQYLSEQLKHAVK
+168 YLSEQLKNAVK

-187 ILAGNLPI
+187 LLAGNLPI
-195 TAEQKQMILETA
+195 TVEQKQMILDTV
-207 DVPERY
+207 DIPERY
-213 EILADMMRK
+213 EILADIMRK
-222 EIVTDHIRKELG
+222 EIVTDRIRRELG
-234 EKLSDQVEENQRE
+234 VKLSDQVEQNQRE

-257 KKELNKNAGEDTE
+257 KKELNKSAGEDTE
-270 EEKYQKAAKKLT
+270 EEKYIKAVENLT
-282 ASAKI
+282 ASEEI
-287 KKAIDKEIHRLEM
+287 KEAINKEIHRLEL
-300 MSDASSDAATQRLY
+300 MSESSADAATQRLY

-356 YLAVRTL
+356 YLAVRSL
-363 TQEAQSTILCL
+363 TQETQSTILCL

-388 IAEATGRKYVRVCLG
+388 IAEATGKKYVRVCLG

-418 IGSMPGRITAGLRQA
+418 IGSMPGRITTGLKQA

-483 SRVMFIAT
+483 SKIMFIAT

-497 IPKPLLD
+497 IPRPLLD
-504 RMEVIE
+504 RMEIIE

-522 AKEHL
+522 AKEYL
-527 FPKVLKRNGMKPRQV
+527 FPKVLKRNGMQPKQL
-542 RLQDGALREVILG
+542 RLQDSALREVIMG

-570 QICRRTAAKMV
+570 QICRRAAANLV
-581 EERTKEEELSAA
+581 EQQRKEEDQPTVKACKA
-593 KEDTTGAAVTAGAEI
+593 
-608 TAVTTITKKNL
+608 ITKKEL
-619 ADYLGKEKYQN
+619 ADYLGKEKFQN
-630 NRRNAK
+630 NRRNVK

-661 LPGKGELKLTG
+661 LPGKGEVKLTG

-737 NRKVRPEIAMTGEI
+737 NQKVRPEIAMTGEI

-785 KDVDEISDEIKS
+785 KDVSEISDEIKS

>member
-1 MERKMGKNGN
+1 MVQE
-11 IKKENM
+11 
-17 IEKESMMERIPVV
+17 IPVV

-40 TRMHLELDDEESIAS
+40 TRMHLELDDTESIAS
-55 VEHAMVTEGSVFLGL
+55 VEHAMVMDGNVFLGL
-70 QKTEKEEVK
+70 QRSGKEEVK
-79 ELADICQMGVVACVE
+79 ELSDICQVGVMAKVE
-94 RITRVSKKRVH
+94 RLTRVSGKRVH
-105 VLFESR
+105 VLFEICQ
-111 RRARVLSLALNELDY
+111 RACVSSLRLTDLDY
-126 PAADIVPV
+126 PAADIILIQ
-134 CEADPA
+134 EADPA

-145 RYEAMRRESLELF
+145 RYEAMRRDSLELF
-158 LQYYDGHGQN
+158 IQYYDGHGQN
-168 GQYLSEQLKHAVK
+168 DQYLSEKLKNAVK

-187 ILAGNLPI
+187 LLAGNLPI
-195 TAEQKQMILETA
+195 SAEQKLLVLEA
-207 DVPERY
+207 VDIPKRY
-213 EILADMMRK
+213 EILADLMRK

-234 EKLSDQVEENQRE
+234 EKLSDQVEQNQRE

-257 KKELNKNAGEDTE
+257 KKELNKNAGDDTE
-270 EEKYQKAAKKLT
+270 EEKYAKAVEKLT
-282 ASAKI
+282 ASEEI
-287 KKAIDKEIHRLEM
+287 KKAIDKEIHRLEL
-300 MSDASSDAATQRLY
+300 MSEASSDAATQRLY

-326 SEDHIRLDEARKILD
+326 SEDHIRLNEARKILD

-356 YLAVRTL
+356 YLAVKSL

-388 IAEATGRKYVRVCLG
+388 IAEATGKKYVRVCLG

-418 IGSMPGRITAGLRQA
+418 IGSMPGRITTGLKQA

-483 SRVMFIAT
+483 SKIMFIAT

-497 IPKPLLD
+497 IPRPLLD
-504 RMEVIE
+504 RMEIIE

-527 FPKVLKRNGMKPRQV
+527 FPKVLKRNGMKPKQV
-542 RLQDGALREVILG
+542 RLQDSALREVILG

-570 QICRRTAAKMV
+570 KICRRVAANLV
-581 EERTKEEELSAA
+581 EQQREEE
-593 KEDTTGAAVTAGAEI
+593 DQPAVKACT
-608 TAVTTITKKNL
+608 VITKKEL
-619 ADYLGKEKYQN
+619 SDYLGKEKYQN

-661 LPGKGELKLTG
+661 LPGKGEVKLTG

-737 NRKVRPEIAMTGEI
+737 NQKVRPEIAMTGEI

-785 KDVDEISDEIKS
+785 RDVAEISDEIKS

>member
-1 MERKMGKNGN
+1 MERKMKKNDN
-11 IKKENM
+11 
-17 IEKESMMERIPVV
+17 IEKENIVQGIPVV
-30 VLASLVVLPG
+30 VLAALVVLPG

-55 VEHAMVTEGSVFLGL
+55 VEHAITTDGNVFLGL
-70 QKTEKEEVK
+70 QRSEKEEVK
-79 ELADICQMGVVACVE
+79 ELSDVCQIGIMAKVE
-94 RITRVSKKRVH
+94 RLTRVSRKRVH
-105 VLFESR
+105 VLFESCQ
-111 RRARVLSLALNELDY
+111 RACVSSLMLTDVEY
-126 PAADIVPV
+126 PTADIMLIQ
-134 CEADPA
+134 EAAPA

-158 LQYYDGHGQN
+158 LQYYDGHGQLD
-168 GQYLSEQLKHAVK
+168 QYLAEQLKHAVM

-187 ILAGNLPI
+187 LLAGNLPI
-195 TAEQKQMILETA
+195 PVEQRQLILEATN
-207 DVPERY
+207 VPERY
-213 EILADMMRK
+213 EILANIMRK
-222 EIVTDHIRKELG
+222 EIVTDRIRQELG
-234 EKLSDQVEENQRE
+234 DKLSDQVEQNQRE

-270 EEKYQKAAKKLT
+270 EEKYFKAVEKLD
-282 ASAKI
+282 ASEKI
-287 KKAIDKEIHRLEM
+287 KKAISKEIHRLEL
-300 MSDASSDAATQRLY
+300 MSDASSDAATQRVY

-326 SEDHIRLDEARKILD
+326 SEDHIRLDEAEKILD

-347 EDIKKRIIE
+347 EDVKKRIIE
-356 YLAVRTL
+356 YLAVRAL
-363 TQEAQSTILCL
+363 TKETQSTILCL

-388 IAEATGRKYVRVCLG
+388 IAEATGKKYVRVCLG

-483 SRVMFIAT
+483 SKVMFIAT

-504 RMEVIE
+504 RMEIIE

-527 FPKVLKRNGMKPRQV
+527 FPKVLKRNGMEAKQI
-542 RLQDGALREVILG
+542 RLQDSALRQVIMG

-570 QICRRTAAKMV
+570 KICRRIAKDLV
-581 EERTKEEELSAA
+581 EQRQEA
-593 KEDTTGAAVTAGAEI
+593 KEPSGDKKAA
-608 TAVTTITKKNL
+608 TITKKNL
-619 ADYLGKEKYQN
+619 VDYLGKEKYQN
-630 NRRNAK
+630 LRRNAK

-661 LPGKGELKLTG
+661 LPGKGEVKLTG

-692 AGTYQIKPEYFK
+692 AGSYQIKPEYFK

-737 NRKVRPEIAMTGEI
+737 NKKVRPEIAMTGEI

-785 KDVDEISDEIKS
+785 KDVIEISDEIKS